1 MFIAHKRV
9 AAEGD
14 FVFLFER
21 KDSIIPVFL
30 KHGEKYQCIL
40 GAFLH
45 DDMIGKEFGSIV
57 VALSTFL
64 ICRLLL
70 KLEINTC
77 TCYDPLQKCGLCR

>member
-1 MFIAHKRV
+1 MRNSGIPQNGFQAKNKNSIMFIAHKRV
-9 AAEGD
+9 AEEGD

-45 DDMIGKEFGSIV
+45 DDMIGKEYGSIV
-57 VALSTFL
+57 VSISFFV
-64 ICRLLL
+64 ICR
-70 KLEINTC
+70 
-77 TCYDPLQKCGLCR
+77 